1 MITKSSIPQKNKFV
15 KMKEDKK
22 RAVRKVYQTDR
33 TAQQKARYKGNFR
46 TLVTYLT
53 IITQKGGIVK
63 PYMR

>member
-1 MITKSSIPQKNKFV
+1 
-15 KMKEDKK
+15 MKEDKK